1 MGQGKKGSGKC
12 TGTEREKEG
21 GEQGPQGGGK
31 REKLCNIMQLKGAKR
46 RELTKNRT
54 GTRKKLYEKG
64 NVIAPCLTP
73 PLPLSH
79 KIIYPSPKTIRLQ
92 GRVIFREA
100 LPTITLRKL
109 GPVVQNF

>member
-1 MGQGKKGSGKC
+1 M
-12 TGTEREKEG
+12 
-21 GEQGPQGGGK
+21 GPQGGGR

-46 RELTKNRT
+46 RELTKNGT

-64 NVIAPCLTP
+64 NVMDPCLSP
-73 PLPLSH
+73 PPPPPSH